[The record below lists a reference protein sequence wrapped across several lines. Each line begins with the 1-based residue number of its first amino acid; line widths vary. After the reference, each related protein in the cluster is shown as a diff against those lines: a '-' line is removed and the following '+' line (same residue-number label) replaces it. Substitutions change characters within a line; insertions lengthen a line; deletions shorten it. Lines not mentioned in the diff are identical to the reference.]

1 MADRTGGSPTFS
13 PHRLERPD
21 DRLHARR
28 PSDESEQIIRMSNIL
43 HLPNKPMPIPL
54 APFNFFMPEGGSRFN
69 DYGDPGMIRISQGV
83 MGLGDTGRVMA
94 FSDSFLHSDMD
105 DGPPMGEMSPRPV
118 GRVEDYRGVFSP
130 ENHQLFPPLSMGD
143 RHPSAPQLASIL
155 SSHLGGSGSVKAENM
170 MNMDAPMTEPLRP
183 RSSSMPGYQRRVPL
197 APQISISSPDELGGE
212 NIFFVERPPVT
223 VGETTSYDP
232 TTCNSMGLGDYQWR
246 NDDVGRCLT
255 QAQLP
260 PDPLQWNEEQV
271 YRWADWFAQEYNCH
285 TVDVQALRTLNG
297 QQLCSLTLDQ
307 LLGFSMIK
315 EQGMYLYGFLERIK
329 SAAVSGG
336 GVEFQP
342 FPYDFEYGSGMGVA
356 DSGVPGVHSPPQAP
370 SINIH
375 NSMEKD
381 YFPSASGLPSN
392 GGLLLPPPPPYRP
405 GSPALSELSTPYS
418 SPAPSPVPSPSAS
431 PLHSPFYTPNH
442 SPCSSP
448 TPPLRASQPGSGP
461 IQLWQFLLELL
472 TDRDCQNCIAWTGRE
487 WEFKLIDPEE
497 VARRWG
503 SRKNKPKMNYEKLS
517 RGLRYYYDKNII
529 HKVPGKRY
537 VYRFVCDL
545 ESMLGMS
552 FCELQHQLKGGEMGE
567 AKPIKIEKH
576 RQQMTAYQHMMYP
589 PSPSAFGA
597 EMQNLRINTSP
608 LPSPNPSPYSF
619 SPVLSGSPN
628 GVHSIPYM
636 PSEFMN

>member
-1 MADRTGGSPTFS
+1 MSGTSALRNY
-13 PHRLERPD
+13 LELPVN
-21 DRLHARR
+21 
-28 PSDESEQIIRMSNIL
+28 SYYGEIL
-43 HLPNKPMPIPL
+43 
-54 APFNFFMPEGGSRFN
+54 
-69 DYGDPGMIRISQGV
+69 
-83 MGLGDTGRVMA
+83 
-94 FSDSFLHSDMD
+94 
-105 DGPPMGEMSPRPV
+105 
-118 GRVEDYRGVFSP
+118 
-130 ENHQLFPPLSMGD
+130 
-143 RHPSAPQLASIL
+143 
-155 SSHLGGSGSVKAENM
+155 
-170 MNMDAPMTEPLRP
+170 
-183 RSSSMPGYQRRVPL
+183 
-197 APQISISSPDELGGE
+197 DELH
-212 NIFFVERPPVT
+212 NMNRVDLTVPITIVERPPVT

-232 TTCNSMGLGDYQWR
+232 TTCNSMGLEDYHCR
-246 NDDVGRCLT
+246 SDDVGRCLT

-285 TVDVQALRTLNG
+285 AEVNVQAFRNLNG
-297 QQLCSLTLDQ
+297 QQLCSLTPDQ
-307 LLGFSMIK
+307 LAGFCMIK
-315 EQGMYLYGFLERIK
+315 EQGVYLYGFLERIK

-336 GVEFQP
+336 GVEFSP

-356 DSGVPGVHSPPQAP
+356 DGGVPGVHSPPQAP

-375 NSMEKD
+375 SSMEKE
-381 YFPSASGLPSN
+381 YFPNASGLQSN

-418 SPAPSPVPSPSAS
+418 SPAPSPVPSPGAS

-442 SPCSSP
+442 SPCPSP
-448 TPPLRASQPGSGP
+448 TPSLRASQPGSGP

-503 SRKNKPKMNYEKLS
+503 TRKNKPKMNYEKLS

-552 FCELQHQLKGGEMGE
+552 FGELQHQLKGEMGE

-576 RQQMTAYQHMMYP
+576 RQQMMPYQHQHMMYP
-589 PSPSAFGA
+589 TSPSAFGA
-597 EMQNLRINTSP
+597 EMQNLRLNTSP

-628 GVHSIPYM
+628 GVHPIPYM